1 MSHASDYESTR
12 CADSGDYPPNE
23 VRAGGYGSHPYVCM
37 SFCSHSRLWSIS
49 FFHIAHT
56 HLSERRYRCAF
67 WGVMTFDLLSEL
79 IWIEHVLIYE
89 ENFIALLCCHHEGR
103 AGDDAGL

>member
-1 MSHASDYESTR
+1 MCLLGE
-12 CADSGDYPPNE
+12 
-23 VRAGGYGSHPYVCM
+23 
-37 SFCSHSRLWSIS
+37 
-49 FFHIAHT
+49 
-56 HLSERRYRCAF
+56 
-67 WGVMTFDLLSEL
+67 MTFDLLSEL